1 MDRKREEQLR
11 LIKSALQTG
20 KRLAGAKRR
29 TYKGK
34 TLIHRIQQENYPC
47 QQSLSQTN
55 SLKPG

>member
-1 MDRKREEQLR
+1 MDRKTEEQLR

-34 TLIHRIQQENYPC
+34 TLIHRSQQEKPHASRAYPRR
-47 QQSLSQTN
+47 S
-55 SLKPG
+55 P